1 MGAAQRV
8 MQLAFV
14 PIWGMSQGMQP
25 AVGTNFG
32 AKEYIRVKKLTNVF
46 IIGST
51 CLAGFFFAIIEIF
64 SVQIL
69 SAFITDSAIVSS
81 GLYNFRLMY
90 CMFPTYGMLIM
101 TVTYFQAIG
110 KAKQAGVL
118 VILRQLALVVPLV
131 LILPRLLNGNV
142 LGVWLALPLNDVVI
156 ILIAIILLISEYK
169 HLIKLAQ
176 EISKVK
182 VGEVS

>member
-1 MGAAQRV
+1 
-8 MQLAFV
+8 
-14 PIWGMSQGMQP
+14 
-25 AVGTNFG
+25 
-32 AKEYIRVKKLTNVF
+32 
-46 IIGST
+46 
-51 CLAGFFFAIIEIF
+51 
-64 SVQIL
+64 
-69 SAFITDSAIVSS
+69 
-81 GLYNFRLMY
+81 
-90 CMFPTYGMLIM
+90 MLIM
-101 TVTYFQAIG
+101 TVTYFQAVG

-131 LILPRLLNGNV
+131 LILPRFLNGNV

>member
-1 MGAAQRV
+1 
-8 MQLAFV
+8 
-14 PIWGMSQGMQP
+14 MSQGMQP

-32 AKEYIRVKKLTNVF
+32 AKEYIRVKKLTNIF

-81 GLYNFRLMY
+81 GVSNFRLMY
-90 CMFPTYGMLIM
+90 CIFPTYGMLIM

-182 VGEVS
+182 VGEIS

>member
-1 MGAAQRV
+1 
-8 MQLAFV
+8 
-14 PIWGMSQGMQP
+14 MQP
-25 AVGTNFG
+25 AVETNFE

-51 CLAGFFFAIIEIF
+51 CLVGFFFAIIEIF

-81 GLYNFRLMY
+81 GLSNFRLMY
-90 CMFPTYGMLIM
+90 CIFPTYGMLIM

-131 LILPRLLNGNV
+131 LILPRFLNGNV

-169 HLIKLAQ
+169 HVTKLAQ
-176 EISKVK
+176 EINKVNI
-182 VGEVS
+182 GEIP